1 MRACPAAPAPAS
13 AGRAPRASGGGT
25 DPARRYAGGFATRGQ
40 PASAGPAVDGH
51 PAGPAVDTHPGGF
64 AVDHPR
70 PDGPAVDPRPAGD
83 PVCYSARISG
93 STLVGDARLG

>member
-1 MRACPAAPAPAS
+1 MRACPAAPTPAA
-13 AGRAPRASGGGT
+13 AGRASRASGGGT
-25 DPARRYAGGFATRGQ
+25 DPARRYAGGFATRGK
-40 PASAGPAVDGH
+40 PAS
-51 PAGPAVDTHPGGF
+51 AGPAVDTHPGGF

-70 PDGPAVDPRPAGD
+70 PDGPAVDPCPAGD